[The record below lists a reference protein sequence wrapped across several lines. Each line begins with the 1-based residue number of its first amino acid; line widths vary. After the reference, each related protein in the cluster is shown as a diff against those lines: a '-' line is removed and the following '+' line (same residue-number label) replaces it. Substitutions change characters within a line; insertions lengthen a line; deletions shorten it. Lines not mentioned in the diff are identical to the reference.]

1 MIIDTHAHYDD
12 EAFDIDRDELIN
24 NFNNENV
31 GLVVNVGASLR
42 GCEDTLKL
50 TKKYPN
56 VYGALGVH
64 PSDVE
69 ELDEE
74 KLSWLKDSL
83 ISNALYNGGKIVALG
98 EIGLDYYYEDP
109 PKDIQIE
116 MFKKQLD
123 IAKEVKLPV
132 IIHSRDA
139 AKDTLD
145 ILKEYY
151 NEGISGII
159 HCYSYSAEIA
169 TEYLKMG
176 YYFGIGGVLT
186 FKNARKL
193 IEAVEIIPIEA
204 IVLETDSPYLTPVP
218 YRGERND
225 SSKLKYVVEK
235 LAEIKGISE
244 EEVIKITEEN
254 ARRVYRLD
262 ANA

>member
-12 EAFDIDRDELIN
+12 EAFDIDRDGLIN

-31 GLVVNVGASLR
+31 GLVVNVGASLK

-69 ELDEE
+69 ELNEE

-176 YYFGIGGVLT
+176 YCFGIGGVLT

-193 IEAVEIIPIEA
+193 IEAVEIIPIES

-218 YRGERND
+218 HRGERND